1 MSVGVLLITHGNL
14 GAELI
19 STAEGILGLCPLQT
33 EYLSVPSDTDPESI
47 KARASQLCHQLDEGD
62 GVLVLTDIYGS
73 TPSNI
78 ANDLMQKG
86 NIAVISGVN
95 QPMLIRVMNYPALD
109 LQEMIHHNTKCALYA
124 IHTYIERQFRALDRI
139 PIEATPRR
147 HENYV
152 SKNRHYSS
160 LVEQIWSGSS

>member
-33 EYLSVPSDTDPESI
+33 EYLSVTSDADLEAI
-47 KARASQLCHQLDEGD
+47 RIRASKLCKQLDEGD

-78 ANDLMQKG
+78 ASHLIQKDD
-86 NIAVISGVN
+86 IAVISGVST
-95 QPMLIRVMNYPALD
+95 PMLIRVMNYPALD
-109 LQEMIHHNTKCALYA
+109 LQEMVIKA
-124 IHTYIERQFRALDRI
+124 ISGGHDGIILNNEL
-139 PIEATPRR
+139 
-147 HENYV
+147 
-152 SKNRHYSS
+152 NR
-160 LVEQIWSGSS
+160 